1 MAVSPM
7 TAQAFRTDPGPADPS
22 APRPPALRPPCLRL
36 AAADAADGWL
46 ARQVAR
52 AAGSFEHGLLGR
64 APTSVTVVGTGAWMV
79 VYLHVP
85 FSALERQLAATD
97 RAGARR
103 VCEFH
108 HALFRRTAGP
118 LCEHVRLATGVALAA
133 AIAHVDT
140 ATGSVLKTL
149 ATSAEVDLFLLGAGV
164 PALGVPV
171 NEHRRAIVPHADDE
185 AAAPDHALNR
195 ASNHELGPSLAA
207 GIGAGCP

>member
-1 MAVSPM
+1 M
-7 TAQAFRTDPGPADPS
+7 TAQAFRTEQWLPDPS
-22 APRPPALRPPCLRL
+22 ALSPPSLRL
-36 AAADAADGWL
+36 ATADAADGWL

-79 VYLHVP
+79 VYLHEP
-85 FSALERQLAATD
+85 FSALERQLAAAD
-97 RAGARR
+97 EAGARR

-108 HALFRRTAGP
+108 QGLFSRTAEA

-140 ATGSVLKTL
+140 VTGSVLKTL
-149 ATSAEVDLFLLGAGV
+149 ATSTEVDLFLLGAGV

-171 NEHRRAIVPHADDE
+171 NEHRRAIVPRAADE
-185 AAAPDHALNR
+185 AAPGHALDQ
-195 ASNHELGPSLAA
+195 ASNHEIGPSRAV

>member
-52 AAGSFEHGLLGR
+52 SAGSFEHGLLGR
-64 APTSVTVVGTGAWMV
+64 APTSVTVVGTGDWMV

-85 FSALERQLAATD
+85 FSALERQLAATG

>member
-171 NEHRRAIVPHADDE
+171 NEHRRAVVPHADDE